1 MSSALLKQA
10 KFRRNGCPLCLVLS
24 SAKFIFL
31 AKKGNSTWSI
41 SAPSTSSS
49 SWGWAHQQVSS
60 AVVTSVSTVD
70 AGQGTVSPLFIT
82 YVLPRWP
89 LLLWNTHLL
98 SCLHSADFYYFPGIL
113 STYIVLIV
121 IIFQTDKSQQ
131 QKKRLLCTFI
141 SLSWIKMEQL
151 INIDKTRQ
159 LLVTICGGS
168 PENWAA
174 WTLIHEN

>member
-1 MSSALLKQA
+1 MFPALLKQA

-70 AGQGTVSPLFIT
+70 AGQGKSTFHHLCTSPLAFAL
-82 YVLPRWP
+82 VE
-89 LLLWNTHLL
+89 
-98 SCLHSADFYYFPGIL
+98 HSSIIL
-113 STYIVLIV
+113 ST
-121 IIFQTDKSQQ
+121 
-131 QKKRLLCTFI
+131 
-141 SLSWIKMEQL
+141 
-151 INIDKTRQ
+151 
-159 LLVTICGGS
+159 
-168 PENWAA
+168 
-174 WTLIHEN
+174 